1 MLALGILLAATTAA
15 PSCPSLPADL
25 AELLPTTVTTAV
37 ALDVDAFT
45 KTAVGKAVLPA
56 LHGDLQLSEALE
68 ILGDCGITLERTY
81 SLLAARDDEDGRLV
95 LVQGHQLGE
104 DATLACLGHELRARN
119 DGVDPWTRSQGAAC
133 IDRLEFVD
141 GSRAWVANDYTLIWA
156 RGDDFAAS
164 IEGTLTGARAHVVP
178 PRLEPVLRRTDR
190 KAQVWVAAL
199 LDLDD
204 RRTLPGSWPRDATSL
219 GASIDF
225 SSGLAASLTFGAP
238 DVATRVSLRERVIA
252 DVLTLGARLDEY
264 GVEHE
269 LRERARVGIIDDH
282 VALELELDAGE
293 LLQIREHIGERITGR
308 GVF

>member
-81 SLLAARDDEDGRLV
+81 SLLAARDDDDGRLV

-119 DGVDPWTRSQGAAC
+119 DGVDPWTRSQGGAC
-133 IDRLEFVD
+133 IDRLELVD
-141 GSRAWVANDYTLIWA
+141 GSRAWIANDYTLIWA

-190 KAQVWVAAL
+190 KTQVWVAAL
-199 LDLDD
+199 LDLAQDLHGQNAPFGRGQKDD
-204 RRTLPGSWPRDATSL
+204 RAQGS
-219 GASIDF
+219 
-225 SSGLAASLTFGAP
+225 
-238 DVATRVSLRERVIA
+238 
-252 DVLTLGARLDEY
+252 
-264 GVEHE
+264 
-269 LRERARVGIIDDH
+269 H
-282 VALELELDAGE
+282 VAGEGEDQTGQKRRRNQRQGDLAEGTLRIGAQRCRRLLDGGID
-293 LLQIREHIGERITGR
+293 LLQGSHAGAQ
-308 GVF
+308 